1 VIPEGSQNFYD
12 ERVVW
17 LPHSYQVND
26 RKRAIAPGA
35 PSRAALGLP
44 PDCFVFCNFNQ
55 SYKITPDVFAS
66 WMRILQAI
74 DRSVL
79 WLLDARPPFQK
90 NLVQEAA
97 RHGIAQDRLVFAP
110 SLPYEQHLARLKQAD
125 LFLDSLPYNAHT
137 TASDALWAGLPLL
150 TCKGTSF
157 PGRVAAS
164 LLFAI
169 GMPELVTE
177 TMGDYEKLA
186 IHLARDATAF
196 NALKQKLADNRLTTP
211 LFDTEQF
218 RINLESAYIT
228 MWQAW
233 SRGQAPESFAVKSA
247 AEQLPG

>member
-1 VIPEGSQNFYD
+1 M
-12 ERVVW
+12 VW

-26 RKRAIAPGA
+26 RKRAIAPDTPG
-35 PSRAALGLP
+35 RAALGLP
-44 PDCFVFCNFNQ
+44 QDGFVFCNFNQ

-66 WMRILQAI
+66 WMRILHAI
-74 DRSVL
+74 DGSVL
-79 WLLDARPPFQK
+79 WLLDARPPFQE
-90 NLVQEAA
+90 NLAREAA
-97 RHGIAQDRLVFAP
+97 RHGIAQDRLIFAP

-164 LLFAI
+164 LLYAI
-169 GMPELVTE
+169 GLPELVTE
-177 TMGDYEKLA
+177 TMADYEKLA
-186 IHLARDATAF
+186 IRLAKDRNAL

-218 RINLESAYIT
+218 LVHLESAYTT

-233 SRGQAPESFAVKSA
+233 KRGEATRRLCGAIRYRA
-247 AEQLPG
+247 LPG